1 MSSFSHSK
9 SSDDFSSAASAAA
22 VSVFSLH
29 RFGVASDELRVEK
42 FHVTIDAAFE
52 EIVMVI
58 VLVESLDAEQ
68 MIAVLLVLLLAVH
81 SGDTKL
87 AGIKVDLILQQEIW
101 S

>member
-1 MSSFSHSK
+1 
-9 SSDDFSSAASAAA
+9 
-22 VSVFSLH
+22 
-29 RFGVASDELRVEK
+29 
-42 FHVTIDAAFE
+42 
-52 EIVMVI
+52 MVI